1 MALGRASA
9 SERASA
15 VESRCRD
22 GGRFRCVCDACPQ
35 ERERD
40 RITLLLARRHRN
52 SSQFR
57 VSRPSRKR
65 KAWPREIA
73 PADSSRDRSCSPAR
87 PASIDRAPCEIT
99 WTLVIRF
106 IAPLPKFAPKSLSG
120 YLFDAQLLAVVHKL
134 DFSRFHLFDR
144 VVVDWSLVEMRIFLF
159 FFIWNNSIWSVCKY
173 RSEINGGP
181 CPENDYDLNRY
192 FDFTI
197 TIHIY
202 FHCVGHNISVFFYFA

>member
-1 MALGRASA
+1 MTTDRSFHRIRLPRACRRVYFHSRLEIAGHRSNIIIAMTGVALGRASA

-144 VVVDWSLVEMRIFLF
+144 VVVD
-159 FFIWNNSIWSVCKY
+159 
-173 RSEINGGP
+173 
-181 CPENDYDLNRY
+181 
-192 FDFTI
+192 
-197 TIHIY
+197 
-202 FHCVGHNISVFFYFA
+202 